1 MWFAAVTNEGTAYV
15 GFGMSKFALE
25 YPPEAFMVPE
35 RFPPL
40 RVRLKNVPRQA
51 LFEEI
56 GKGYVAPR
64 LLTYPRTRDAI
75 VLAELLS
82 RGPMSD
88 AEVRETIVGGF
99 DKGDVESANVVN
111 SRVGAFL
118 QAVEES
124 KNLSAYAPALERLFL
139 DVPIHSAFQGAV
151 MGHVFA
157 AMMQHHIDFSHAAF
171 AFLERDRFG
180 SGSLHYLEKN
190 VRDEQTLRKLTEIK
204 VTPALQHAK
213 TRAVENI
220 KESMS
225 RELKPR

>member
-1 MWFAAVTNEGTAYV
+1 MGQGSIPFEGSQTNLLDSQRGKERLIGLGDHIKTELGSHNMWFDAVTNEGTAYV
-15 GFGMSKFALE
+15 GIGMSKFALRSE
-25 YPPEAFMVPE
+25 YPPEAFMVSE

-64 LLTYPRTRDAI
+64 LLTYPGTRDAI

-118 QAVEES
+118 QAVEED
-124 KNLSAYAPALERLFL
+124 KNLSEYAPALERLFL
-139 DVPIHSAFQGAV
+139 TRQSIV
-151 MGHVFA
+151 
-157 AMMQHHIDFSHAAF
+157 
-171 AFLERDRFG
+171 RF
-180 SGSLHYLEKN
+180 K
-190 VRDEQTLRKLTEIK
+190 
-204 VTPALQHAK
+204 A
-213 TRAVENI
+213 
-220 KESMS
+220 
-225 RELKPR
+225 